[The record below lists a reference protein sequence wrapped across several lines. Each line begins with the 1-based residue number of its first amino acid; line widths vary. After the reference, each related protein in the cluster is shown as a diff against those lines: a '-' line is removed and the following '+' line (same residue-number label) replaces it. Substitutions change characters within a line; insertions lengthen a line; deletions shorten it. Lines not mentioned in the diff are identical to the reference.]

1 MRKVKSEDAAI
12 YNAAT
17 QSSDDDATI
26 RAALEILSRRLRK
39 PGQLISSPAD
49 LRQYARLR
57 WAALEHEMFSVVFL
71 DNRHRVIVVE
81 ELFRGTIDGAAVYP
95 REVLKACL
103 RHNAS
108 AVVIIHNHPSGI
120 AEPSRADELITARL
134 KEALSMVDIRL
145 LDHLIVAGTDTVSL
159 AERGLM

>member
-1 MRKVKSEDAAI
+1 MRKVKSEEPAI
-12 YNAAT
+12 YSPAT
-17 QSSDDDATI
+17 STSDDTTI
-26 RAALEILSRRLRK
+26 QAALEILSRRLRK
-39 PGQLISSPAD
+39 PGQLVSSPAD
-49 LRQYARLR
+49 LRHYATLR
-57 WAALEHEMFSVVFL
+57 WAALEHEVFSIVYL
-71 DNRHRVIVVE
+71 DNRHRVIAVE

-134 KEALSMVDIRL
+134 KDALSMVDIRL
-145 LDHLIVAGTDTVSL
+145 LDHLIVAGIDTVSL